1 MRASFQ
7 MCDTKSVQK
16 KNISHS
22 ILSEGEALD
31 DTAISEELL
40 DDNDD
45 LLNVS
50 LIPAIFHICVCCI

>member
-1 MRASFQ
+1 
-7 MCDTKSVQK
+7 MCDTKTVK
-16 KNISHS
+16 KF
-22 ILSEGEALD
+22 LVLFSEGEALD

-50 LIPAIFHICVCCI
+50 LIPAHFIVCVGVVFD